1 MTLVWKGAMTLVWEG
16 AMTLVWEGAMTLV
29 WEGACGLSLLCS
41 EAFLTKWFVVDG
53 WFDRL
58 DEANS

>member
-1 MTLVWKGAMTLVWEG
+1 MTLVWKG